1 MRDLLLEIG
10 TEEIPAKFMPG
21 AITQLRE
28 LALKE
33 LQEARLSHGPV
44 NVYGTPRRLAVY
56 IQDVAEAQEEVVE
69 EVKGPAK
76 KAAFGPD
83 GAPTKAAEGFARG
96 QGVAVADL
104 VTRALDNGEYVFA
117 MRRLNGQPALTILP
131 GVLDRLVRGL
141 NFPKPMRWGNGEF
154 RFARPIRWLVTL
166 FGEEI
171 IEYNLEGLVA
181 GRLSSGH
188 RFLSTRPVAINEP
201 AQYLDTLRESYVI
214 ADQDERR
221 QLIREQVAKL
231 AEINKGVIR
240 EDEEL
245 LEEIIHL
252 VEYPTA
258 LCGGF
263 AGEYLELPKA
273 VVITPMREHQRYFP
287 VENQDGQLLPRFI
300 AVRNGT
306 ADHLDIV
313 REGNE
318 KVLKARLADARFFYA
333 EDLKEP
339 LAAKVPRLQKIVFQ
353 ESLGTLYAKV
363 ERIIELV
370 GFLGKKIGLGSAT
383 VEQARRA
390 AYLAKADLVTNMVYE
405 FPELQGVM
413 GEEYARQSGE
423 PEPVAQAILEHY
435 QPRFAGDA
443 LPAGA
448 AGALVA
454 IADKIDTIVGC
465 FAVGIQPTGSQD
477 PYALRRQALGI
488 CHIILD
494 RGLSISLVEL
504 FTAAYGNY
512 QQTITPKVAGEK
524 VAEDVAEFFRQRLR
538 NIFLDRGFTYDVV
551 DAVLAAGFD
560 RPAQLAAR
568 VQAVADFRGE
578 PSFGDL
584 LTAFTRASNLS
595 RKANGPLSIN
605 PELLKETVEQ
615 DLYQMI
621 DELAAIITAE
631 NQAGNFKAALQGLAR
646 LATPLAAFFEGV
658 MVMAQDE
665 AIRNNRLGLLQKIAN
680 LGGTIADFSKIN
692 A

>member
-1 MRDLLLEIG
+1 M
-10 TEEIPAKFMPG
+10 
-21 AITQLRE
+21 
-28 LALKE
+28 
-33 LQEARLSHGPV
+33 
-44 NVYGTPRRLAVY
+44 
-56 IQDVAEAQEEVVE
+56 
-69 EVKGPAK
+69 
-76 KAAFGPD
+76 
-83 GAPTKAAEGFARG
+83 
-96 QGVAVADL
+96 
-104 VTRALDNGEYVFA
+104 
-117 MRRLNGQPALTILP
+117 
-131 GVLDRLVRGL
+131 
-141 NFPKPMRWGNGEF
+141 
-154 RFARPIRWLVTL
+154 
-166 FGEEI
+166 
-171 IEYNLEGLVA
+171 
-181 GRLSSGH
+181 
-188 RFLSTRPVAINEP
+188 
-201 AQYLDTLRESYVI
+201 
-214 ADQDERR
+214 
-221 QLIREQVAKL
+221 
-231 AEINKGVIR
+231 
-240 EDEEL
+240 
-245 LEEIIHL
+245 
-252 VEYPTA
+252 
-258 LCGGF
+258 
-263 AGEYLELPKA
+263 
-273 VVITPMREHQRYFP
+273 
-287 VENQDGQLLPRFI
+287 
-300 AVRNGT
+300 
-306 ADHLDIV
+306 
-313 REGNE
+313 
-318 KVLKARLADARFFYA
+318 
-333 EDLKEP
+333 
-339 LAAKVPRLQKIVFQ
+339 
-353 ESLGTLYAKV
+353 
-363 ERIIELV
+363 
-370 GFLGKKIGLGSAT
+370 
-383 VEQARRA
+383 
-390 AYLAKADLVTNMVYE
+390 
-405 FPELQGVM
+405 
-413 GEEYARQSGE
+413 
-423 PEPVAQAILEHY
+423 
-435 QPRFAGDA
+435 
-443 LPAGA
+443 
-448 AGALVA
+448 A